1 MIIHDYVKLFKFLWH
16 FANLKC
22 PTEKKEIDK
31 TIYIKCYKIRGEY
44 DNMNKWLSK
53 YILTMTG

>member
-1 MIIHDYVKLFKFLWH
+1 MSNWK
-16 FANLKC
+16 
-22 PTEKKEIDK
+22 KKEIDK